1 MKLRLMYGES
11 FVTYCGFDD
20 YVIDLENFPELQGKT
35 GEEIAKWAYEN
46 SNKLSVDEDYDDN
59 APRPGQGSAY
69 EIVPRDPE
77 LTSLTESFGY
87 NGMKFNKIK
96 DEKEYM
102 LFIRKEKDEE
112 DETTA

>member
-1 MKLRLMYGES
+1 MKMRLMYAES

-69 EIVPRDPE
+69 EIVPRDHE

-87 NGMKFNKIK
+87 NGMKFDKIK

-102 LFIRKEKDEE
+102 LFIRQEKDEE
-112 DETTA
+112 NETTA

>member
-1 MKLRLMYGES
+1 MYGES

-59 APRPGQGSAY
+59 NRQ
-69 EIVPRDPE
+69 
-77 LTSLTESFGY
+77 SFEDTGRHL
-87 NGMKFNKIK
+87 GWFNPK
-96 DEKEYM
+96 
-102 LFIRKEKDEE
+102 RW
-112 DETTA
+112 